1 MCMEGNL
8 KTGTKFENV
17 EKVISK
23 QGRDGHNRK
32 EETDGMDVHS
42 FLCLLFL
49 MTQRL
54 SRYLQSCRNSDIWW
68 KKKALS
74 RGF

>member
-1 MCMEGNL
+1 MYMEGNL
-8 KTGTKFENV
+8 KRGTKFENV

-32 EETDGMDVHS
+32 EETDGMDVCS

-54 SRYLQSCRNSDIWW
+54 SRYL
-68 KKKALS
+68 
-74 RGF
+74 